1 MVKKQTLYA
10 LLIQNQ
16 RYEQFYEYANRV
28 IMQSDSII
36 EKQNQLINIQS
47 IRMREQSILIM
58 EKNYQIELAKLQI
71 QETNKLKKENRLL
84 KIGGVGLLLLMGVSI
99 R

>member
-1 MVKKQTLYA
+1 MVKKQTLYT
-10 LLIQNQ
+10 LLVQNQ

-28 IMQSDSII
+28 IIQSDSII

-47 IRMREQSILIM
+47 IRMREQSILLM

-71 QETNKLKKENRLL
+71 QETDKLKKENRWL
-84 KIGGVGLLLLMGVSI
+84 KGGVGLLLLMGVLI